1 MTKKTLQFPLIPDY
15 SPRDHAEILRWHLH
29 AIRDEDGVHPFFC
42 GAVIRWE
49 DQEWNCDGCR
59 FDVRIYDGA
68 RVGRVDVQRRQDGRM
83 FIYWKGVNETHLVE
97 IAEAWRT
104 VRVAS
109 AVDHVH
115 LIVKA
120 MIDGQDRTTG

>member
-1 MTKKTLQFPLIPDY
+1 
-15 SPRDHAEILRWHLH
+15 
-29 AIRDEDGVHPFFC
+29 
-42 GAVIRWE
+42 
-49 DQEWNCDGCR
+49 
-59 FDVRIYDGA
+59 
-68 RVGRVDVQRRQDGRM
+68 M